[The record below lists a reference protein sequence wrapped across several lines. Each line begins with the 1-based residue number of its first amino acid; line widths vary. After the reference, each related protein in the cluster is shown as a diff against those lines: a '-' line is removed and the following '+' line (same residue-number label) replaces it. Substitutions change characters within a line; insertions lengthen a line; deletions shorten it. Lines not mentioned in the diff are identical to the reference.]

1 MTSRRAAPLATDLDQ
16 FCGRRVIPIHRPIRP
31 LAKSGEPGLC
41 RLNRCAKGFAFSV
54 WTTFDRYLYSRYTY
68 VFVVF
73 FAASMGLFAV
83 VDGS

>member
-1 MTSRRAAPLATDLDQ
+1 M
-16 FCGRRVIPIHRPIRP
+16 
-31 LAKSGEPGLC
+31 
-41 RLNRCAKGFAFSV
+41 

-83 VDGS
+83 VDGFMNLDDFQQNNEGTLSMLVRWECTTCIRAASCSIWSAPRCRSFR